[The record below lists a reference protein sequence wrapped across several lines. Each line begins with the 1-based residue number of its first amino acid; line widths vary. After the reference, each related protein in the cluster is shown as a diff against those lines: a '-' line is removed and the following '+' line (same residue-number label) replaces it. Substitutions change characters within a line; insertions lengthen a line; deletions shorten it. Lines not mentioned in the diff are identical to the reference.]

1 MPSEFIGEYE
11 IEYAGIPLVDGEG
24 WAAYVTVYG
33 PSPNPM
39 HRTALFPHHRVAVE
53 TIFPTE
59 QAAEEQAH
67 EIARS
72 LIK

>member
-11 IEYAGIPLVDGEG
+11 IEYTGVHLVDGEG

-33 PSPNPM
+33 PSTNPM
-39 HRTALFPHHRVAVE
+39 HRTPLFPYHRVAVE
-53 TIFPTE
+53 TVFPTE
-59 QAAEEQAH
+59 QAAEEEAR

-72 LIK
+72 LLK

>member
-1 MPSEFIGEYE
+1 MPYEIVGEYE
-11 IEYAGIPLVDGEG
+11 IEYSGVQLADGEG

-39 HRTALFPHHRVAVE
+39 HRIPLFPHHRVAVD

-59 QAAEEQAH
+59 RAAEEEALQ
-67 EIARS
+67 IARS
-72 LIK
+72 LLK